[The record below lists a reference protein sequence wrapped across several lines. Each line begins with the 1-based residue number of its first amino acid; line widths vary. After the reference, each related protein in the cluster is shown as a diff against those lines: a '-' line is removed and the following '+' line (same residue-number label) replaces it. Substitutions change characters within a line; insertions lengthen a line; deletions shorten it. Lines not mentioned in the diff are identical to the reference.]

1 MSHKITTP
9 LATCALILS
18 LTGCSLLTPYEPEL
32 KQGNFV
38 KEEQLRQLQPGM
50 SPAQVNFLLGTPMI
64 SGETPDNR
72 WIYPIYEADGQYR
85 NLIVDFDNGRVISIT
100 EG

>member
-1 MSHKITTP
+1 MIRKCTTP
-9 LATCALILS
+9 LAILAVGFI

-50 SPAQVNFLLGTPMI
+50 TPEQVNFLLGTPML
-64 SGETPDNR
+64 SGETPETR
-72 WIYPIYEADGQYR
+72 WIYPIYETDGQYR
-85 NLIVDFDNGRVISIT
+85 NLIVDFDNGRVTHIT

>member
-1 MSHKITTP
+1 MSHKSTTS
-9 LATCALILS
+9 LAVFALAFMLG
-18 LTGCSLLTPYEPEL
+18 GCSLLTPYEPEL

-38 KEEQLRQLQPGM
+38 KEDQLRQLQPGM
-50 SPAQVNFLLGTPMI
+50 TPEQVNFLLGTPMV
-64 SGETPDNR
+64 SGEAPENR

-85 NLIVDFDNGRVISIT
+85 NLIVDFDNGRVTRIT

>member
-1 MSHKITTP
+1 MSRKSTTP
-9 LATCALILS
+9 LAIFALAFM

-50 SPAQVNFLLGTPMI
+50 TPEQVNFLLGTPMI
-64 SGETPDNR
+64 RGEAPENR

-85 NLIVDFDNGRVISIT
+85 NLIVDFDNGRVTQIT